1 MPVSTLSLRQ
11 RMTLGTGLMLVPLL
25 LLGIV
30 GYLFYLQTID
40 SFESVIQ
47 ESLPV
52 GVPVSELHRDILQL
66 DMPLDQYLLTGSQ
79 RERRRFSQQ
88 AEEIER
94 QFNALLNNTALL
106 REYHED
112 IRRAAASWHELVTL
126 GEAIIERD
134 STGRTVPLADIT
146 HFEEQQKKTSR
157 ILDEIYSTLQS
168 EIRTNYQNAL
178 HNQQQIQVLLL
189 VVFLAGILVA
199 VNIGNRLARQVIRP
213 LTLLREGTERF
224 GNGDLSYRI
233 ELENRDE
240 FGQLATTFN
249 KMADELELLAS
260 YDSLTGLL
268 NKREFESRLQDEVR
282 RAKRSR
288 NPFALLLMDLD
299 YFKQVND
306 THGHPAGDHTLRVLA
321 ALLKKQ
327 VREADYVGRYGGEEF
342 GMILTDTAEK
352 DARDTAE
359 RIRRLVEEKAFAI
372 SDSATINI
380 TLSVGLATYPD
391 DAGNAETLFA
401 CADKALYKAKE
412 TGRNRVIS
420 FSDI

>member
-1 MPVSTLSLRQ
+1 
-11 RMTLGTGLMLVPLL
+11 MTLGTGLMLVPLL

-146 HFEEQQKKTSR
+146 HFEEQQQKISR

-224 GNGDLSYRI
+224 GNGDLSHRI